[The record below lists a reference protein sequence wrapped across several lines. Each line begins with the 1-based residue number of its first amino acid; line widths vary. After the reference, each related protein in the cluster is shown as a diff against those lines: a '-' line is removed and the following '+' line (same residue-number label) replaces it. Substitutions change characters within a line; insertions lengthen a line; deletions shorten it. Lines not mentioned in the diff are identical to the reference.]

1 MTRISLLQDQRLLL
15 VAQKEELQLHR
26 DDIYAREQQAISD
39 ALLPFFEGFSPYA
52 YIEVSRGSVYF
63 KADHPEVSY
72 KKELFNL
79 YLREN
84 WKFDGEEG
92 KKAFTGVDLS
102 YYTTSTKGLDAWE
115 LRRLRM
121 LGDLAEIVL
130 NNHDNMV
137 DAANK
142 AVVSFKEEFA
152 NVYREM
158 SLLDRAIRD
167 IENCITAVRKEEI
180 SAKLMKEGV
189 EFDTGVQIQLKYN
202 YTPYVISIK
211 LVDVSK
217 SGKKATAVFEF
228 MHGGHTSREEN
239 VSVDSIIDQ
248 VLGYAKNIVQQT
260 SAE

>member
-26 DDIYAREQQAISD
+26 DDIYTREQQAISD
-39 ALLPFFEGFSPYA
+39 ALLPFFEGFSPHA
-52 YIEVSRGSVYF
+52 YIEVSRSSVYF
-63 KADHPEVSY
+63 KADHPEYSY
-72 KKELFNL
+72 KKELFSL
-79 YLREN
+79 YLKEN
-84 WKFDGEEG
+84 YNFEDKE
-92 KKAFTGVDLS
+92 KTFTGVDLS
-102 YYTTSTKGLDAWE
+102 YYTTSTEGVNAWE

-142 AVVSFKEEFA
+142 AVVPFKEEFA

-158 SLLDRAIRD
+158 SLLNRAIRD

-180 SAKLMKEGV
+180 SAKLVKEGV
-189 EFDTGVQIQLKYN
+189 DFDKGVQIQLKYN
-202 YTPYVISIK
+202 YTPYVKSIK

-217 SGKKATAVFEF
+217 SGKKGTAVFKF
-228 MHGGHTSREEN
+228 QSGHTSREEN

-248 VLGYAKNIVQQT
+248 VLGYTKNIVQQT

>member
-15 VAQKEELQLHR
+15 VAQKDELQLHR
-26 DDIYAREQQAISD
+26 DDVYAREQQAISD
-39 ALLPFFEGFSPYA
+39 ALLPFFSGFPGKVL
-52 YIEVSRGSVYF
+52 IEVSRSSVYF
-63 KADHPEVSY
+63 KADHPEYSY
-72 KKELFNL
+72 KKELFSL
-79 YLREN
+79 YLKESYN
-84 WKFDGEEG
+84 FEDVEKT
-92 KKAFTGVDLS
+92 FTGVDLS

-142 AVVSFKEEFA
+142 AVVPFKEEFA

-189 EFDTGVQIQLKYN
+189 EFGTGVQIQLKYN